1 MGATTC
7 AEKVRVMAT
16 EAITKADQQAKRK
29 YAMAAAKI
37 IEASEEQ
44 LGADRNR
51 QAANGSLLSS
61 GTWRLVAKNFAERL
75 EALLHARLNALL
87 DAYELYGVPLD
98 DEIEAQ
104 VIQDLS
110 SLRESETQSLNQFA
124 SVQPW
129 LVPTG
134 TVYIRGELSRVSD
147 FLNEAKSAMEERR
160 HKPRSSPRDP
170 ATPTKARS
178 PLVFVSCGQSTSAE
192 RELGKA
198 VAKLVEEEAGCTA
211 YFAENQ
217 TTLEGVTEN
226 ILKRLNDA
234 VAFLAI
240 MHPRGDVT
248 NPKDRDE
255 PARVRGSVWVEQEI
269 AIAAFISQALGRPM
283 QVRSYVHQS
292 IRLEG
297 LRDKL
302 HLNPVRFHKDSEI
315 LDDLTSFLPSWR
327 ALVQQHRKEPLSLK
341 ANIKHQRVAIPG
353 GGGDD
358 ERYMLLVNVEN
369 DGEQDATD
377 FRLDVDFPSAL
388 VDGSGYVIQV
398 PSTKPG
404 FARFQIASNARGIE
418 HLYPGDQTGDLI
430 TFHYVITG
438 KVKRENP
445 EQLEERVT
453 ATVYSGNMRPRR
465 TVKTIAELT
474 N

>member
-1 MGATTC
+1 
-7 AEKVRVMAT
+7 VMAT
-16 EAITKADQQAKRK
+16 EAITKARQQAERK
-29 YAMAAAKI
+29 YGMAAAKI
-37 IEASEEQ
+37 IEASDAR

-75 EALLHARLNALL
+75 EALLRTRLSALL

-98 DEIEAQ
+98 DEIEGR
-104 VIQDLS
+104 VIQDLT
-110 SLRESETQSLNQFA
+110 SLQESQVQNLSKFA
-124 SVQPW
+124 PGQPW
-129 LVPTG
+129 LGPQAA
-134 TVYIRGELSRVSD
+134 VYISGELSRVSD
-147 FLNEAKSAMEERR
+147 FLNEAKSALEERR
-160 HKPRSSPRDP
+160 HKLRSSPRDP
-170 ATPTKARS
+170 ATPTKTRE
-178 PLVFVSCGQSTSAE
+178 PLVFVSCGQSTPGE

-198 VAKLVEEEAGCTA
+198 VAKLVEEKTTCTT

-234 VAFLAI
+234 VAFIAI
-240 MHPRGDVT
+240 MHPRGDVS
-248 NPKDRDE
+248 NPTDRSE
-255 PARVRGSVWVEQEI
+255 PPRVRGSVWVEQEI

-283 QVRSYVHQS
+283 QVRSYIHQS

-302 HLNPVRFHKDSEI
+302 HLNPVRFDNDSDI
-315 LDDLTSFLPSWR
+315 LDDLTSFLNSWR
-327 ALVQQHRKEPLSLK
+327 ELGQQHRIEPLSLK

-358 ERYMLLVNVEN
+358 ERYMLLVSVEN
-369 DGEQDATD
+369 DGEQDAND

-404 FARFQIASNARGIE
+404 FARFQVASKARGIE

-430 TFHYVITG
+430 TFHYAITG

-445 EQLEERVT
+445 EQLEEEVM
-453 ATVYSGNMRPRR
+453 ATVYSGNMRPRK

>member
-1 MGATTC
+1 
-7 AEKVRVMAT
+7 MAT
-16 EAITKADQQAKRK
+16 EAITKAEQQANRK
-29 YAMAAAKI
+29 YATAAAKI
-37 IEASEEQ
+37 IEASEER
-44 LGADRNR
+44 LGANRNR
-51 QAANGSLLSS
+51 QTANGSLLSG
-61 GTWRLVAKNFAERL
+61 GTWRLVAKNLAERL
-75 EALLHARLNALL
+75 EALLHTRLSALL

-98 DEIEAQ
+98 DEIEGR
-104 VIQDLS
+104 VNQDLS
-110 SLRESETQSLNQFA
+110 SFRESQVQNLNKFA
-124 SVQPW
+124 SGQPW
-129 LVPTG
+129 LGPQAA
-134 TVYIRGELSRVSD
+134 VYISGELSRVSD

-160 HKPRSSPRDP
+160 HKPRSSPRDSG
-170 ATPTKARS
+170 TPTNTR
-178 PLVFVSCGQSTSAE
+178 PLLVFVSCGQSTPAE

-198 VAKLVEEEAGCTA
+198 VARLVEEEMTCTA
-211 YFAENQ
+211 YFAESQ

-234 VAFLAI
+234 VAFIAI

-283 QVRSYVHQS
+283 QVRCYVHQS

-302 HLNPVRFHKDSEI
+302 HLNPVRFENDSEI
-315 LDDLTSFLPSWR
+315 LDDLTSFLPSWSE
-327 ALVQQHRKEPLSLK
+327 LGQQHHKEPMSLK
-341 ANIKHQRVAIPG
+341 ANIKHQRVPIPG

-404 FARFQIASNARGIE
+404 FARFQIASNTRGIV

-430 TFHYVITG
+430 TFHYAITG

-445 EQLEERVT
+445 EQLEEKVT
-453 ATVYSGNMRPRR
+453 ATVYSGNMRPRK